1 MKTKTLI
8 IIAIIFVSVT
18 LLGNW
23 ATLYFNLQDTSGV
36 EEGMTLAEFT
46 AKIPQDERVDFWNYS
61 FFANNHGFPV
71 LIRFEE
77 EIIVDVEVVDATKTS
92 IKQSKFE
99 KITPGMTFSQVFQ
112 LVGKPYGYSKI
123 DDMTL
128 VYVSRNDMQY
138 MISFTMKDQ
147 VLYVQGVTSE
157 SIG

>member
-99 KITPGMTFSQVFQ
+99 KITPGMTFSQVFR